1 VASGRPRF
9 SIISDGLPSQ
19 LPDIDPDE
27 TREWVDSFDSVVR
40 TRGRGR
46 ARYVML
52 RLLERAREQ
61 NVGVPGLRS
70 TDYINTIPPEREPW
84 FPGDEY
90 VERRIRA
97 YIRWNAAVMVS
108 RANRPGMGV
117 GGHIATYA
125 SAASLYEVGFNHFF
139 RGKDHG
145 ESGDQ
150 VFFQGHAAP
159 GIYARAFLEGR
170 LTEDQLN
177 GFRQELSHPGGGLPS
192 YPHPRL
198 MPDFWEFPT
207 VSMGLGAINAVYQ
220 ARFNRYLL
228 ARELKDT
235 SRSHVWCFLG
245 DGETDEPEVL
255 GSIGVAARE
264 ELDNLTFVINC
275 NLQRLD
281 GPVRGNGKII
291 QELEASF
298 RGAGWNVIK
307 VIWGRDWDPLLAQD
321 TDGVLV
327 NKMNTTPDGQF
338 QTYGVESGAYTR
350 ENFFG
355 GDPRLRAIVEHL
367 SDDQVR
373 TLSRGGH
380 DYRKVYAAFKAAQ
393 EHVGQPTVILAH
405 TIKGWT
411 LGPDFEA
418 RNATH
423 QMKKL
428 TVAELKDF
436 RDRLYLDIP
445 DSALEADL
453 PPYYHPGEKSDE
465 IQYMKER
472 RAALGGYLP
481 KRVVRGRPLTLPAA
495 HHYDE
500 LMRGSG
506 KQTIATTMAFVRL
519 LKDLM
524 KDPGIGDRFVPI
536 IPDEARTF
544 GMDSLFPT
552 AKIYAPHGQT
562 YEAVDRNLLLS
573 YKESEKGQILHEGIS
588 EAGAMGSM
596 AAAATAYATHGMPMI
611 PVYIFY
617 SMFGFQRTGDQMW
630 ALGDQLGRGFL
641 LGATAGRTTL
651 TGEGLQHNDGHSVL
665 LASVSPACVAY
676 DAAWAYELAY
686 IFRDALRRMYGSTAQ
701 HPDGENIFYYL
712 TVYNEPYVQPAAP
725 ADYPGGA
732 EALEQGILRGLYRYA
747 DAPGQDGG
755 AEAQADGT
763 TSGDASGSQTAADQ
777 AAAGGSTTGF
787 ASQVTAALTAAQ
799 ITAPYGLDTP
809 LAAQASAATA
819 APGPNADQSRADPP
833 GSVPPG
839 SVPPGSEPPASEQAG
854 SGQSGP
860 EQPGDRPR
868 AQILASGVALRWAL
882 QAQQLL
888 DEDWGVAAEAWSATS
903 WTELRRDALDCE
915 QWNMLHPEAEQRVP
929 YVTRV
934 LDGHPG
940 PVVAVSDWI
949 RAVPDQIA
957 RWVPAPYSSLG
968 TDGWGFSDTR
978 PAARRFFHVD
988 AESITVAVLTQLAR
1002 QGEIKPEVLSQAIT
1016 RYRLDLPVSDAL

>member
-1 VASGRPRF
+1 MASGRQRF

-27 TREWVDSFDSVVR
+27 TREWVESFDNVVR
-40 TRGRGR
+40 TRGRTR

-61 NVGVPGLRS
+61 QVGVPGLRS
-70 TDYINTIPPEREPW
+70 TDYINTIPPESEPW
-84 FPGDEY
+84 FPGDEH

-97 YIRWNAAVMVS
+97 YIRWNAAIMVS

-170 LTEDQLN
+170 LTEEQLN

-198 MPDFWEFPT
+198 MPEFWEFPT
-207 VSMGLGAINAVYQ
+207 VSMGLSPLNAIYQ

-228 ARELKDT
+228 ARELHDT
-235 SRSHVWCFLG
+235 SRSHVWAFLG
-245 DGETDEPEVL
+245 DGEMDEPEAL
-255 GSIGVAARE
+255 GAIGLAARE

-291 QELEASF
+291 QELEAFF

-338 QTYGVESGAYTR
+338 QTYSVESGEYIR
-350 ENFFG
+350 EHFFG
-355 GDPRLRAIVEHL
+355 DDPRLRAMVAHL
-367 SDDQVR
+367 SDDELR

-380 DYRKVYAAFKAAQ
+380 DYRKVYAAFKAAR
-393 EHVGQPTVILAH
+393 EHVGQPTVILTH

-411 LGPDFEA
+411 LGKDFEA

-428 TVAELKDF
+428 TIAELKEF
-436 RDRLYLDIP
+436 RDRLYLPIP
-445 DSALEADL
+445 DAALEAEL
-453 PPYYHPGEKSDE
+453 PPYYHPGEDSDE
-465 IQYMKER
+465 IQYMRER
-472 RAALGGYLP
+472 RAALGGVLP
-481 KRVVRGRPLTLPAA
+481 RRVVRAKSLSQPGDSA
-495 HHYDE
+495 YEE
-500 LMRGSG
+500 LKRGSG
-506 KQTIATTMAFVRL
+506 KQAVATTMAFVRL
-519 LKDLM
+519 LKELM
-524 KDPGIGDRFVPI
+524 KDPGIGERFVPI

-552 AKIYAPHGQT
+552 AKIYSPAGQT

-588 EAGAMGSM
+588 ESGAMGSVI
-596 AAAATAYATHGMPMI
+596 AAGSSYATHGTHMI
-611 PVYIFY
+611 PVYVFY
-617 SMFGFQRTGDQMW
+617 SMFGWQRTGDEMW
-630 ALGDQLGRGFL
+630 LLGDQLGRGFL

-651 TGEGLQHNDGHSVL
+651 TGEGLQHNDGHSLL
-665 LASVSPACVAY
+665 LASVSEACVSY
-676 DAAWAYELAY
+676 DCAWAYELGVVVK
-686 IFRDALRRMYGSTAQ
+686 DALRRMYDSTPE

-712 TVYNEPYVQPAAP
+712 TVYNEPYPQPAMP
-725 ADYPGGA
+725 SAD
-732 EALEQGILRGLYRYA
+732 LEEGILRGLYRY
-747 DAPGQDGG
+747 Q
-755 AEAQADGT
+755 AE
-763 TSGDASGSQTAADQ
+763 
-777 AAAGGSTTGF
+777 
-787 ASQVTAALTAAQ
+787 
-799 ITAPYGLDTP
+799 
-809 LAAQASAATA
+809 
-819 APGPNADQSRADPP
+819 R
-833 GSVPPG
+833 SV
-839 SVPPGSEPPASEQAG
+839 V
-854 SGQSGP
+854 SGP
-860 EQPGDRPR
+860 K
-868 AQILASGVALRWAL
+868 AQILASGVAVR
-882 QAQQLL
+882 QAVTASEMLAS
-888 DEDWGVAAEAWSATS
+888 DWGVSADVWSATS
-903 WTELRRDALDCE
+903 WTELRRDALACE
-915 QWNMLHPEAEQRVP
+915 SWNMVHPSESPRVP
-929 YVTRV
+929 YVTSA
-934 LDGHPG
+934 LSDAPG

-949 RAVPDQIA
+949 KAVPDQIA
-957 RWVPAPYSSLG
+957 RWVPGTYTSLG
-968 TDGWGFSDTR
+968 TDGFGFSDTR

-988 AESITVAVLTQLAR
+988 AASMTVAVLWELAR
-1002 QGEIKPEVLSQAIT
+1002 AGAIPADVPGQAIAK
-1016 RYRLDLPVSDAL
+1016 YGLDLPVSQALS